1 MTKLDDLDGRED
13 ECVEDFK
20 HALGLDAATDA
31 IPHTFEENLNIV
43 REVTASIREDFER
56 TPIVSIPDK
65 LYAATRA
72 EGYEAGMRDAARL
85 AYRCGKLE
93 FQELLLDVKFRTKL
107 LKDMG
112 VE

>member
-65 LYAATRA
+65 LYAAARA
-72 EGYEAGMRDAARL
+72 EGYEAGMRDAASIASKYNIPGIYVGMLLRDPVRR
-85 AYRCGKLE
+85 AKVLE
-93 FQELLLDVKFRTKL
+93 MMQ
-107 LKDMG
+107 
-112 VE
+112 